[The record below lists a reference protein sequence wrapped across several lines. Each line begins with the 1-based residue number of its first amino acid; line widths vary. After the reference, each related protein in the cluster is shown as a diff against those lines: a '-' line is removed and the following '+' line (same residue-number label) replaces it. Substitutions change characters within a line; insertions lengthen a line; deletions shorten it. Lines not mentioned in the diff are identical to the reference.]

1 MRGMFIDTQ
10 IEMVMCLKS
19 TMSDFGY
26 YEKFTRLNA
35 VYNQRKDATYRSERR
50 CIMRKLFRLC
60 HDYDQFLSCIIE
72 KAICII

>member
-1 MRGMFIDTQ
+1 MLIRRFRNQ
-10 IEMVMCLKS
+10 IEMVLCLNS

-50 CIMRKLFRLC
+50 CIMRKLFVSIMTMTNFCLASLKK
-60 HDYDQFLSCIIE
+60 QFVS
-72 KAICII
+72 